1 VVSDLAG
8 AGQTPGVAPALR
20 CICPAVDLSLP
31 EGWVGIAHDSRTL
44 HHWCSVPDR
53 RIPACAGCR
62 RWLTDW
68 TLINPCTGARP

>member
-1 VVSDLAG
+1 MTD
-8 AGQTPGVAPALR
+8 P
-20 CICPAVDLSLP
+20 LP

-44 HHWCSVPDR
+44 HHWCTVPDR